1 MPKKQRKR
9 STSSLKRGNARLRSL
24 IKRAEKGDAEAQ
36 YNLGLMMVIGEG
48 IEKDLK
54 KGMEWMEQA
63 AANGYELSAHVLAI
77 IYREGMYGMKP
88 SPSKA
93 ARWNKKAGSFT
104 DKS

>member
-1 MPKKQRKR
+1 MPKKQRKP
-9 STSSLKRGNARLRSL
+9 STSLKRGKARSSSL

-48 IEKDLK
+48 IEKDLQ

-63 AANGYELSAHVLAI
+63 VANGYELSAHVLAI